1 MKPDEAL
8 VLLDG
13 QFSDIKVRL
22 FAVQKLSQLNDDK
35 IALIM
40 PQLVQAL
47 KYELFHHSPLAEFLL
62 EKALKNLRVVGHAFY
77 WALKANLWCEQ
88 SLERLFLILERFLMC
103 CGGFKNDL
111 LRQNLVNESLIKL
124 SAFVNNKLDNE
135 KCSKKLTVALMHEE
149 LAKHALRIKIT

>member
-1 MKPDEAL
+1 MTCYKMLESSQLAKDMKPDEAL

-62 EKALKNLRVVGHAFY
+62 ERALKNLRVVGHAFY
-77 WALKANLWCEQ
+77 WALKANLWCE
-88 SLERLFLILERFLMC
+88 
-103 CGGFKNDL
+103 
-111 LRQNLVNESLIKL
+111 
-124 SAFVNNKLDNE
+124 
-135 KCSKKLTVALMHEE
+135 
-149 LAKHALRIKIT
+149 

>member
-1 MKPDEAL
+1 
-8 VLLDG
+8 
-13 QFSDIKVRL
+13 
-22 FAVQKLSQLNDDK
+22 
-35 IALIM
+35 M

-62 EKALKNLRVVGHAFY
+62 EKAIKNLRVVGHAFF
-77 WALKANLWCEQ
+77 WALKANLWCDQ
-88 SLERLFLILERFLMC
+88 SLERLFVILERFLMC

-135 KCSKKLTVALMHEE
+135 KCSKKLTVQLMHEE
-149 LAKHALRIKIT
+149 LAKHALRIKMTQQLLIAHSKYDDLFVKLEKSVSSSNTVPI

>member
-1 MKPDEAL
+1 MKPNEAL

-13 QFSDIKVRL
+13 TFSDIKVRL
-22 FAVQKLSQLNDDK
+22 FAVQKLSLLNDSE

-62 EKALKNLRVVGHAFY
+62 EKAIKNLRVVGHAFY
-77 WALKANLWCEQ
+77 WALKANLWCEI

-111 LRQNLVNESLIKL
+111 LRQNLVN
-124 SAFVNNKLDNE
+124 
-135 KCSKKLTVALMHEE
+135 
-149 LAKHALRIKIT
+149 